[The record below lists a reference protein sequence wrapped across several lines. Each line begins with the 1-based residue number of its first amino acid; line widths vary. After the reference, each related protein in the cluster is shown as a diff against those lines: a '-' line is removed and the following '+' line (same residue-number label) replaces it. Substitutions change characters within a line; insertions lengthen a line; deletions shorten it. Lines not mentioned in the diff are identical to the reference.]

1 MSAIP
6 SLTDRLFT
14 AEGWIFLFLN
24 CLSLLLARSYF
35 SAKERQEGG
44 REGREKEKEREER
57 SCSRKESEIQ
67 ARNRWMESEDRLRAI
82 SR

>member
-6 SLTDRLFT
+6 SLTDKLFT

-35 SAKERQEGG
+35 SAKER
-44 REGREKEKEREER
+44 KEKSEVALERR
-57 SCSRKESEIQ
+57 AKYKRVIGGWK
-67 ARNRWMESEDRLRAI
+67 ARIVYARFHGNAVAFAMSDNI
-82 SR
+82 G